1 METGAQYRFWRGCG
15 FLRFWSVG
23 GEGAAGLISV
33 ETGKDLV
40 DFCILGCFGEKRN
53 SWASPVD
60 IEKRGFDWLMVVEYS
75 HDEIG
80 FQVGNEEM
88 DSCVCFWKWTKCR
101 KSRTNLIV
109 DGHSNTS
116 SLSQMS

>member
-88 DSCVCFWKWTKCR
+88 CAGFKHVVGK
-101 KSRTNLIV
+101 RTGEAHGPAWRI
-109 DGHSNTS
+109 
-116 SLSQMS
+116 SL